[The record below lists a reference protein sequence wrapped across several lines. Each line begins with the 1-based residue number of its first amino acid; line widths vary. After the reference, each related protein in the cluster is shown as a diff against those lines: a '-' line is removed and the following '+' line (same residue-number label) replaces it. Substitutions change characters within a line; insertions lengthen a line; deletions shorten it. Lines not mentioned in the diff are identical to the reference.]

1 MLGSKIRD
9 LRKQNH
15 WKQDELAEKLN
26 NEFGLKIDRAMV
38 SKWETGYQTPVIYT
52 ISCLAKLF
60 DVSLDYLNGNTEGN
74 ISTSKGVQIP
84 VLGYVRA
91 GIPIEAVE
99 EILDYEEISRDMARQ
114 GEYFA
119 LSIKGDSMEPK
130 ISEGDVVIVRRQ
142 ETVENGEYAVVLVN
156 GNDATVKKFYKLEN
170 GIKLLSTNPSYDPFF
185 FTIDEVNTLP
195 VRVVG
200 KVVELR
206 AKF

>member
-1 MLGSKIRD
+1 MFK
-9 LRKQNH
+9 
-15 WKQDELAEKLN
+15 DELKKLRLQKGWTQEKLAEIMN
-26 NEFGLKIDRAMV
+26 VGK
-38 SKWETGYQTPVIYT
+38 ST
-52 ISCLAKLF
+52 ISM
-60 DVSLDYLNGNTEGN
+60 YENGNRTPDFETLEEIADIFN
-74 ISTSKGVQIP
+74 VDLNRFSTANSTHQMASTGIMIP

-99 EILDYEEISRDMARQ
+99 DILGYEEISRDMARQ

-156 GNDATVKKFYKLEN
+156 GNDATVKKFYKLET

-185 FTIDEVNTLP
+185 YTIDEVISLP
-195 VRVVG
+195 VKVVG

>member
-1 MLGSKIRD
+1 MLGDKIRE
-9 LRKQNH
+9 LRRQNH
-15 WKQDELAEKLN
+15 WNQEELAEKLN
-26 NEFGLKIDRAMV
+26 KKFGLKVDRAMV

-60 DVSLDYLNGNTEGN
+60 DVSLDFLNGNEDS
-74 ISTSKGVQIP
+74 ISNDSSGFKIP

-99 EILDYEEISRDMARQ
+99 EILDYEEISNKMARQ
-114 GEYFA
+114 GEFFA

-130 ISEGDVVIVRRQ
+130 FSEGDVVIIRKQ
-142 ETVENGEYAVVLVN
+142 ETVENGEYAVVLIN

-185 FTIDEVNTLP
+185 YTADEVDSLP
-195 VRVVG
+195 VRVIG

>member
-1 MLGSKIRD
+1 MFK
-9 LRKQNH
+9 
-15 WKQDELAEKLN
+15 DELKKLRLQKGWTQEKLAEIMN
-26 NEFGLKIDRAMV
+26 VGK
-38 SKWETGYQTPVIYT
+38 ST
-52 ISCLAKLF
+52 ISM
-60 DVSLDYLNGNTEGN
+60 YENGNRTPDFETLEEIADIFN
-74 ISTSKGVQIP
+74 VDLNRFSTSNNTNQMASTGIMIP

-185 FTIDEVNTLP
+185 YTADEVNSLP
-195 VRVVG
+195 IRVVG

>member
-1 MLGSKIRD
+1 MFK
-9 LRKQNH
+9 
-15 WKQDELAEKLN
+15 DELKKLRLQKGWTQEKLA
-26 NEFGLKIDRAMV
+26 EIMGVGK
-38 SKWETGYQTPVIYT
+38 ST
-52 ISCLAKLF
+52 ISM
-60 DVSLDYLNGNTEGN
+60 YENGNRTPDFETLEAIADIFN
-74 ISTSKGVQIP
+74 VDLNRFSTSINTQQMASTGIMIP

-142 ETVENGEYAVVLVN
+142 ESVENGEYAVVLVN

-185 FTIDEVNTLP
+185 YTIEEVNALP
-195 VRVVG
+195 VRVIG